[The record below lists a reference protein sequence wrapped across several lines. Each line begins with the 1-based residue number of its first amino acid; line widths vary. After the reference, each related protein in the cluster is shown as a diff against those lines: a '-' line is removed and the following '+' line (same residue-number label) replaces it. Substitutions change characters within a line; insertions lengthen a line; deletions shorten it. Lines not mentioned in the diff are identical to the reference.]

1 MGPIGVIIKCVS
13 LNELFLTGRT
23 RFKFRQNL
31 TENTKDR
38 GFAKCSSMTE
48 HGMNNRTFPY
58 TSNMHFSINYTSSC
72 CKNMRVCSICKLPV
86 FCDRIEQQPTVDRYI
101 CINLSH
107 HSEQHQ
113 LQLYVICAQKN
124 DKLYQTY
131 RVPHVGGSCCAR
143 TCYTLPFGY
152 IRLCGRLCL
161 GDRMNTSHGITAFF
175 NRYVS
180 ICMGDLVKEYV
191 SGSLIASTS
200 TERARACL

>member
-1 MGPIGVIIKCVS
+1 MNTEWVGGEGWHGPGRANAAALWSECTIKQSCLLMALFLLMLPIFHVTTRHRWVMIFFSWSFRVMGPIGVIIKCVS

-113 LQLYVICAQKN
+113 LQPYVICAQKMTSSI
-124 DKLYQTY
+124 KPTGY
-131 RVPHVGGSCCAR
+131 R
-143 TCYTLPFGY
+143 
-152 IRLCGRLCL
+152 
-161 GDRMNTSHGITAFF
+161 M
-175 NRYVS
+175 
-180 ICMGDLVKEYV
+180 
-191 SGSLIASTS
+191 
-200 TERARACL
+200 